1 MTKGIPMAPL
11 PRIPAFLLY
20 GDPAAPPIPRFVH
33 AERIVTRSRIHDWR
47 IGTHRHPDLSQALI
61 LTSGSG
67 LIEIEGMRTRF
78 TAPWIIWLPAAM
90 VHGFHF
96 DTGTDG
102 YVVTVSN
109 DFLTAIISDEN
120 ARDLAGIA
128 ETLVSEALDTSEPS
142 ALDVAGSFDAIFH
155 AASLLELGS
164 RTVVEAHL
172 KIILVGLARLQARR
186 HAEAPHGASRS
197 ATFRRFRQ
205 LVEQHFRGHWS
216 VARYAAAIAITEDR
230 LYDLCLQVAGKP
242 PQSLLHYRLLLEAKR
257 DLLYTTLA
265 VSEICYGLGFKDPAY
280 FCRFFTKRAGLP
292 PTAFRRQQ
300 GGQSHSAPPPPDLL
314 PQGEEEQEGAGK
326 LSPPPLAGG
335 GREEGWSVAPG

>member
-1 MTKGIPMAPL
+1 MAPL

-20 GDPAAPPIPRFVH
+20 GDPAALPIPRFVH

-67 LIEIEGMRTRF
+67 LIEIEGVRTRF
-78 TAPWIIWLPAAM
+78 TAPWIIWLPAAV

-128 ETLVSEALDTSEPS
+128 ETLVSEALEASEPS
-142 ALDVAGSFDAIFH
+142 ALDLAGSFDAIFH

-242 PQSLLHYRLLLEAKR
+242 PQSLLHDRLLLEAKR

-280 FCRFFTKRAGLP
+280 FCRFFTKRTGLP

-300 GGQSHSAPPPPDLL
+300 GGLAPPSPRPSPAVRARETARSRTITPSPRLL
-314 PQGEEEQEGAGK
+314 G
-326 LSPPPLAGG
+326 
-335 GREEGWSVAPG
+335 EGWGEGPVAPDIIDKTFR